1 MDIDCVCVGF
11 GPVDLVTELEGDNR
25 IVAALDS
32 VVVLVEEVPQAVAV
46 ALLGV
51 AGQGLIAGYVHQM
64 CYQSFWHQQQLMKF
78 SPHWIGSGLKKMT
91 LFAQAEAWL
100 ILSGSLQ
107 VLACLLGS
115 VQTCGP
121 AVGNINKLISCGKW
135 HAEGIVLKIIAYN
148 QEMITVK
155 HVSGGYLSLHK
166 SYKLSTTTY
175 QVEVGK
181 KRLDNLQ

>member
-11 GPVDLVTELEGDNR
+11 GLVDLVTELEGDNR
-25 IVAALDS
+25 IVVALDS
-32 VVVLVEEVPQAVAV
+32 AVVLVEEVPQAVAV

-51 AGQGLIAGYVHQM
+51 AGQELIAGYVHQM

-78 SPHWIGSGLKKMT
+78 SPHWSGLKKMT
-91 LFAQAEAWL
+91 LFEQDEAWL

-121 AVGNINKLISCGKW
+121 AVGNINKLISCSKW
-135 HAEGIVLKIIAYN
+135 HAEGFVLKITAYI
-148 QEMITVK
+148 Q
-155 HVSGGYLSLHK
+155 
-166 SYKLSTTTY
+166 
-175 QVEVGK
+175 
-181 KRLDNLQ
+181 